1 MAFPAHFPDQ
11 CPPKTSSE
19 AKGDLFRF
27 VNNDPPQAT
36 DFVSYHSLGIK
47 YRKSQHCEA
56 CGLSVLFS
64 ETYVKQLW
72 KATPF
77 VRKKYKYVAKGMVTP
92 DWGKIAQTGRSSHYT
107 WWVPEGKSPEL
118 IFSVIEIQ

>member
-36 DFVSYHSLGIK
+36 DFVSYHLLGIK

-56 CGLSVLFS
+56 CGLSVLVS
-64 ETYVKQLW
+64 ETDVKRALESN
-72 KATPF
+72 ALC
-77 VRKKYKYVAKGMVTP
+77 
-92 DWGKIAQTGRSSHYT
+92 S
-107 WWVPEGKSPEL
+107 E
-118 IFSVIEIQ
+118 EIQIRGERHGHTRMGENCSDWQIIALHVVGSRGQKLQN